1 MLVLGQVLG
10 LIFYVQGDVGLYMQN
25 TFRHEKQQG
34 DVGSNRK
41 RYHFFKVLVQI
52 PYSQHI
58 TGGHS
63 IES

>member
-1 MLVLGQVLG
+1 MICVLLSKGADISQDRTTTADSRYLSYLTALHATYLG
-10 LIFYVQGDVGLYMQN
+10 KIFRQ
-25 TFRHEKQQG
+25 
-34 DVGSNRK
+34 
-41 RYHFFKVLVQI
+41 HFFKVLVQI